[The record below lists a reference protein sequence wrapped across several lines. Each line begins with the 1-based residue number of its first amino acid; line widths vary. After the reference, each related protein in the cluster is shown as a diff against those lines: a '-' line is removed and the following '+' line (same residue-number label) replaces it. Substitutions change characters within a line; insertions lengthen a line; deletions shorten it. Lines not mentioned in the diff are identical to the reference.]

1 MKQGWDGIDEFV
13 AVAMAGSFAGG
24 ARHLGASTSQISRA
38 VMRLESHLNTLLFYR
53 TTRNVSLTDTGRVLY
68 ERCRE
73 VVDQRNEVLDS
84 VIGGVVPQGEL
95 RVTCSAAIGARF
107 VAPIL
112 VQMSLEYPQLT
123 ISLELSNRIIDLV
136 GEGYD
141 LAIRTGN
148 LSDSRLIATRIASR
162 RLYLCAAPRYLA
174 NIRTP
179 ATVKDLAEHS
189 CLVGNAA
196 TWHFNTNG
204 VEQTF
209 RPKGRWNSNGGE
221 AVLQAALAG
230 LGICQLPE
238 FYLHPYLAD
247 GSLKVLLDD
256 CRPED
261 EPIWAV
267 YPQRRH
273 LLPKVRVLVERLQKY
288 LEPALGHNPPD

>member
-1 MKQGWDGIDEFV
+1 MKQRWDGIDEFV
-13 AVAMAGSFAGG
+13 AVAMAGSFADG

-38 VMRLESHLNTLLFYR
+38 VMRLESHLNTPLFYR
-53 TTRNVSLTDTGRVLY
+53 TTRTVSLTDTGRVLY

-95 RVTCSAAIGARF
+95 RVTCSTAIGARF

-112 VQMSLEYPQLT
+112 AQMSLEFPKLT
-123 ISLELSNRIIDLV
+123 ITLELSNRVVDLV
-136 GEGYD
+136 GEGFD

-162 RLYLCAAPRYLA
+162 SLYVCAAPKYLSSVRA
-174 NIRTP
+174 PT
-179 ATVKDLAEHS
+179 TVEDLADHN
-189 CLVGNAA
+189 CLVGNAT
-196 TWHFNTNG
+196 TWHFNVGN
-204 VEQTF
+204 VERTY

-221 AVLQAALAG
+221 AVLQAAIAG

-238 FYLHPYLAD
+238 FYLHSFLAD
-247 GSLKVLLDD
+247 GSLKVLLED
-256 CRPED
+256 CRPKD

-273 LLPKVRVLVERLQKY
+273 LLPKVRVLVERLQQS
-288 LEPALGHNPPD
+288 LGPALGNPPS

>member
-1 MKQGWDGIDEFV
+1 MRQRWDGMDEFV
-13 AVAMAGSFAGG
+13 AVATAGSFAGG
-24 ARHLGASTSQISRA
+24 AKHLGASTSQISRA
-38 VMRLESHLNTLLFYR
+38 VMRLENQLNTPLFYR

-95 RVTCSAAIGARF
+95 RVTCSTAIGARF

-112 VQMSLEYPQLT
+112 ARLALEYQKLT
-123 ISLELSNRIIDLV
+123 ITLELSNRIIDLV
-136 GEGYD
+136 GEGFD

-162 RLYLCAAPRYLA
+162 RLYLCAAPAYLS
-174 NIRTP
+174 RVQTP
-179 ATVKDLAEHS
+179 ATVDDLARNN
-189 CLVGNAA
+189 CLIGNSA
-196 TWHFNTNG
+196 TWHFTVG
-204 VEQTF
+204 GIEQTF
-209 RPKGRWNSNGGE
+209 RPTGRWNCNGGE

-238 FYLHPYLAD
+238 FYLHPFLTD
-247 GSLKVLLDD
+247 GSLKALLED
-256 CRPED
+256 CRPKD

-273 LLPKVRVLVERLQKY
+273 LLPKVRVLVERLQQS
-288 LEPALGHNPPD
+288 LGPALGNHMLE